1 MKFIQSFVTSFGI
14 GVPIIILWIILSF
27 FAPRFFTLT
36 NFGNLSIQF
45 AIIGALA
52 IGSTAVIICKEID
65 LSIGA
70 IEGFC
75 AVIAAIACVNFGISW
90 PLSIIIAISSGA
102 LVGAL
107 NGSLVAIVGIPSFVV
122 TLGSLGIV
130 SGISLLISK
139 GRSIYGFPEAYQW
152 IGQGELFY
160 IKSPMLFTG
169 LLLIIM
175 HIILK
180 KTIFGLNIYAV
191 GGNENSANLVGIPSK
206 STKFFAFLISGAS
219 AGLAGGIISS
229 RLNAA
234 NPTLG
239 ALDLLDAI
247 AAIVIGGASLS
258 GGIGTVIGTAGGV
271 LLIVTIRNGLNLMG
285 INPFWQQIA
294 IGSVILV
301 AAVFDRF
308 KERFR

>member
-1 MKFIQSFVTSFGI
+1 M
-14 GVPIIILWIILSF
+14 
-27 FAPRFFTLT
+27 
-36 NFGNLSIQF
+36 
-45 AIIGALA
+45 
-52 IGSTAVIICKEID
+52 
-65 LSIGA
+65 
-70 IEGFC
+70 
-75 AVIAAIACVNFGISW
+75 
-90 PLSIIIAISSGA
+90 
-102 LVGAL
+102 
-107 NGSLVAIVGIPSFVV
+107 GIPSFVV

-219 AGLAGGIISS
+219 AGLAGVIISS

>member
-1 MKFIQSFVTSFGI
+1 MFQRFFNSAGI
-14 GVPIIILWIILSF
+14 GGPLIVLWIILGF

-36 NFGNLSIQF
+36 NFGNLSVQF

-75 AVIAAIACVNFGISW
+75 AVIAAISVVNFGIPW
-90 PLSIIIAISSGA
+90 PVSILIAISSGA

-107 NGSLVAIVGIPSFVV
+107 NGCLVSIVGIPSFVV

-130 SGISLLISK
+130 SGLSLLITG

-160 IKSPMLFTG
+160 IRSPILFTG
-169 LLLIIM
+169 LLLVFM
-175 HIILK
+175 HVVLK
-180 KTIFGLNIYAV
+180 NTIFGLNIYAV
-191 GGNENSANLVGIPSK
+191 GGNENSANLVGIS
-206 STKFFAFLISGAS
+206 SLRTKLFAFLISGAS
-219 AGLAGGIISS
+219 AGLAGVIISS

-294 IGSVILV
+294 IGSVILI
-301 AAVFDRF
+301 AAIFDRIRD
-308 KERFR
+308 KSR

>member
-1 MKFIQSFVTSFGI
+1 MIMFQRFFNSAGI
-14 GVPIIILWIILSF
+14 GGPLIVLWIILGI

-36 NFGNLSIQF
+36 NFGNLSVQF

-75 AVIAAIACVNFGISW
+75 AVIAGICIVNFGIPW
-90 PLSIIIAISSGA
+90 PVSILIAISSGA
-102 LVGAL
+102 LVGAV
-107 NGSLVAIVGIPSFVV
+107 NGCLVSVVGIPSFVV

-130 SGISLLISK
+130 SGISLLITG
-139 GRSIYGFPEAYQW
+139 GRSVYGFPEAYQW
-152 IGQGELFY
+152 IGQGDLFY
-160 IKSPMLFTG
+160 IRSPILFTG
-169 LLLIIM
+169 LLLVFM
-175 HIILK
+175 HVVLK
-180 KTIFGLNIYAV
+180 NTIFGLNIYAV
-191 GGNENSANLVGIPSK
+191 GGNENSANLVGIS
-206 STKFFAFLISGAS
+206 SLWTKFFSFLISGAS
-219 AGLAGGIISS
+219 AGLAGVIISS

-271 LLIVTIRNGLNLMG
+271 LLIVSIRNGLNLMG
-285 INPFWQQIA
+285 INPFWQQTA
-294 IGSVILV
+294 IGSVILI
-301 AAVFDRF
+301 AAIFDRIRD
-308 KERFR
+308 KSR